1 MFRNLT
7 RAAAL
12 TGFAALAAVAAV
24 PASAETIGTAADSN
38 ARVEYRYLGQGAYAF
53 VTTPRLA
60 DAPYALTGR
69 DRDYWNRNVG
79 QFINTGQGRYYVPA
93 TR

>member
-60 DAPYALTGR
+60 EAPYALTGR

>member
-7 RAAAL
+7 RAALA
-12 TGFAALAAVAAV
+12 GVAALAAVAAV
-24 PASAETIGTAADSN
+24 PASAETIGAAADN
-38 ARVEYRYLGQGAYAF
+38 TARVEYRYLGQGAYAF

-60 DAPYALTGR
+60 EAPYALTGR

-79 QFINTGQGRYYVPA
+79 QFINVGQGRLFIPT

>member
-1 MFRNLT
+1 MFRNLN
-7 RAAAL
+7 RAAL
-12 TGFAALAAVAAV
+12 TGFAALAAVVAV
-24 PASAETIGTAADSN
+24 PASAETIGAAADT

-60 DAPYALTGR
+60 QAPYALTGR

-79 QFINTGQGRYYVPA
+79 QFINAGQGRVYIPA

>member
-1 MFRNLT
+1 MFGKLT
-7 RAAAL
+7 RAALTVVAL
-12 TGFAALAAVAAV
+12 SAAASAV
-24 PASAETIGTAADSN
+24 SAETIGTSADGS
-38 ARVEYRYLGQGAYAF
+38 ARIEYRYLGQGAYAF

-60 DAPYALTGR
+60 EAPYALTGH

-79 QFINTGQGRYYVPA
+79 QFINTGQGRYYIPA

>member
-1 MFRNLT
+1 MFGKLT
-7 RAAAL
+7 RAALTVVAL
-12 TGFAALAAVAAV
+12 SAVASAA
-24 PASAETIGTAADSN
+24 PAETIGTSSDRS

-60 DAPYALTGR
+60 EAPYALTGH
-69 DRDYWNRNVG
+69 DRDYWNRSVG
-79 QFINTGQGRYYVPA
+79 QFINTGQGRYYIPA